1 MINGIWSNFACLCI
15 VDKMLY
21 PCTKKSIAWAVE
33 YQQAYKKWKE
43 YEEKWKNGKMEIW
56 KYENIPA
63 FRYHPLGSAN
73 FLFIFY
79 AAPSPYHR
87 LRFPFNAFLIYDFL
101 VFFSLSRKRMHS
113 FLPYIQ
119 SNLSKGDIGT
129 MCLRK
134 HFSNRISSNKWT
146 CEMEKSCTN
155 THTRR
160 TNDYEASVWVLSM
173 MLDVENCAASL
184 YYIMFRLTSTNT
196 LYISAHNRN
205 ESERGKVNRNL
216 DL

>member
-1 MINGIWSNFACLCI
+1 MKRIWR
-15 VDKMLY
+15 
-21 PCTKKSIAWAVE
+21 
-33 YQQAYKKWKE
+33 
-43 YEEKWKNGKMEIW
+43 KMEKW
-56 KYENIPA
+56 KYENILA
-63 FRYHPLGSAN
+63 FRYHPLGSAI

-155 THTRR
+155 THTHVEQTIMKRR
-160 TNDYEASVWVLSM
+160 SGCYPWCLMSRIVLPVYIISCSV
-173 MLDVENCAASL
+173 
-184 YYIMFRLTSTNT
+184 
-196 LYISAHNRN
+196 
-205 ESERGKVNRNL
+205 
-216 DL
+216 